1 MIITKKEMK
10 FRDEVGFIVRE
21 LEQLFLK
28 GKKPYWQTTREFSE
42 LYKKYYDYSYR
53 LIRAAAD
60 FWNQNLS
67 KQYGTMFDC
76 DFHGFRW
83 RFHKTAPELKDLCW
97 ISAIRTH
104 SHNKRSLDNFGF
116 AGIIN
121 FDVKNDVKIGQAD
134 VIIPNSAKNYEDDE
148 S

>member
-1 MIITKKEMK
+1 MIITRKEMR

-28 GKKPYWQTTREFSE
+28 GKEPYWKTTREFSE

-67 KQYGTMFDC
+67 KQYGVMFDC

-83 RFHKTAPELKDLCW
+83 RFHKTTEELKDLCW
-97 ISAIRTH
+97 IGAIRTD
-104 SHNKRSLDNFGF
+104 SHNKRALNNFDY
-116 AGIIN
+116 ANIIN
-121 FDVKNDVKIGQAD
+121 YEIKDEVKKGEAE
-134 VIIPNSAKNYEDDE
+134 VIIPSSIKDYENND

>member
-1 MIITKKEMK
+1 MK
-10 FRDEVGFIVRE
+10 FNEEVGLIVRE
-21 LEQLFLK
+21 LEHLFLK

-53 LIRAAAD
+53 LIRATAD

-67 KQYGTMFDC
+67 KQYGVMFDC

-97 ISAIRTH
+97 IAAIRTH
-104 SHNKRSLDNFGF
+104 SHNERSLNNFSY
-116 AGIIN
+116 ATEIN
-121 FDVKNDVKIGQAD
+121 FDVEKDVQPGTAKI
-134 VIIPNSAKNYEDDE
+134 ILPNSAKNYEDDE